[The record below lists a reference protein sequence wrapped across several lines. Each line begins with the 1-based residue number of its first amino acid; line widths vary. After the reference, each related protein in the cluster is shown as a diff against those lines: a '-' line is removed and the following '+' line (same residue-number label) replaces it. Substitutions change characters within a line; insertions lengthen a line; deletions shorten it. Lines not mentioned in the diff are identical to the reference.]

1 MNLKTITTTTYE
13 KLQSNRQLNFVALS
27 EIASES
33 KNSIV
38 DGPFG
43 SSLKTSDYVSDGI
56 PVLQGKNI
64 TGDKFSFFDVR
75 FITPEKSQKLIRSKT
90 VVGDILI
97 IKIGSIGYAA
107 EIDNLNG
114 YPYAIIPANLAKI
127 TLDEKKS
134 DKRYILQWL
143 KTDAVKKYFQNIA
156 SKTAQPALSLT
167 KIKGLPVFLPP
178 LAEQQ
183 HIAAILDVAEIIVQ
197 KCEQSIAKLDELAR
211 NIFEGKFNTKKK
223 EKNWTEENLGDVC
236 HFVRGPFGGAL
247 KKEIFTREG
256 FAVYEQQHAI
266 YNQFNKIRYFINQRK
281 FEELKRF
288 ELKHGDLIM
297 SCSGTMGKVAIVPH
311 ALKKGIINQAL
322 LKLTPNKNLDK
333 IYLKFYMESNFFQ
346 QSLKNETHGAAI
358 KNVASVAILKKIKI
372 LIPPLVE
379 QQKFSNFLKNKE
391 LIKTQQIQLLNKS
404 RNLILSLQHQS
415 FAVN

>member
-223 EKNWTEENLGDVC
+223 
-236 HFVRGPFGGAL
+236 R
-247 KKEIFTREG
+247 
-256 FAVYEQQHAI
+256 
-266 YNQFNKIRYFINQRK
+266 
-281 FEELKRF
+281 EELDRRKSWRCLPF
-288 ELKHGDLIM
+288 
-297 SCSGTMGKVAIVPH
+297 CSRTIRRSF
-311 ALKKGIINQAL
+311 KK
-322 LKLTPNKNLDK
+322 
-333 IYLKFYMESNFFQ
+333 
-346 QSLKNETHGAAI
+346 
-358 KNVASVAILKKIKI
+358 
-372 LIPPLVE
+372 
-379 QQKFSNFLKNKE
+379 
-391 LIKTQQIQLLNKS
+391 
-404 RNLILSLQHQS
+404 RNLYQGRICSI
-415 FAVN
+415 